1 MKITR
6 EWRDKVETITGN
18 KTNCDLSALTRRLS
32 GSFFWEVDSSLCLS
46 RSCIYK
52 WTADYNTE
60 LCSTKQTTFSPTKS
74 TNQDYRARLNNLWE
88 CISVINR
95 TDMLLCGLGYY
106 CNRYWLKN
114 KLKDQALRE
123 IKDDT
128 EKRLTWTRE
137 LLSMLSVSW
146 TLNPDLC
153 AVFKFNRTHT
163 FLKEGSETKGKTDSL
178 ISRYYQYIVK

>member
-1 MKITR
+1 MRVDRNIYCHVNNQRMKGQG
-6 EWRDKVETITGN
+6 KKHGN

-32 GSFFWEVDSSLCLS
+32 GSFFWEVESSLCLS
-46 RSCIYK
+46 GSCIYK

-60 LCSTKQTTFSPTKS
+60 LCSTKQTTFSLTKS
-74 TNQDYRARLNNLWE
+74 TNQDYGARLNKLWR

-95 TDMLLCGLGYY
+95 IDMLLCGLGYY
-106 CNRYWLKN
+106 CNRYWLEN

-146 TLNPDLC
+146 TLNPWPLC
-153 AVFKFNRTHT
+153 CLPVQPHSSVPERMVW
-163 FLKEGSETKGKTDSL
+163 KE
-178 ISRYYQYIVK
+178 R